1 MEYTILG
8 NTRNTK
14 NLEVAWVD
22 TDDEFAYNDFCNETI
37 WEIAEELFGQQKA
50 DDVVNDLACKDSFKE
65 AFKLLK
71 DWGFTIRFGINNTKF
86 DW

>member
-22 TDDEFAYNDFCNETI
+22 TDDEFAYNDLCNETI
-37 WEIAEELFGQQKA
+37 WEIAEELFSLGI
-50 DDVVNDLACKDSFKE
+50 DVITSGNHIWDKQETIKFIEEESIG
-65 AFKLLK
+65 LLNVSS
-71 DWGFTIRFGINNTKF
+71 TC
-86 DW
+86 